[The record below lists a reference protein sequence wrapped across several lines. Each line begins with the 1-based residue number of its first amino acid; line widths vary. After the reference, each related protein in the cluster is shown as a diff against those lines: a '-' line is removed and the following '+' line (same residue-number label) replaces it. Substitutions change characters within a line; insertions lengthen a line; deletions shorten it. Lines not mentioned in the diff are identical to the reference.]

1 MASRPRAPPMKQP
14 LPPPEDEEEEEDE
27 EDMDDFEDGPDL
39 FDALGSL
46 LATEDGD
53 TVAMSLQN
61 LAGSAEKIAHGIEM
75 QNKILVKILSAVSKP
90 NVCPCG
96 PVSAKAV
103 EDTDAA

>member
-1 MASRPRAPPMKQP
+1 MKQP
-14 LPPPEDEEEEEDE
+14 LPPPEDEEDEEDE
-27 EDMDDFEDGPDL
+27 EDMDEFDEGVDM

-75 QNKILVKILSAVSKP
+75 QNKILVKILSAMSKP
-90 NVCPCG
+90 SACPCVYA
-96 PVSAKAV
+96 PAKVV
-103 EDTDAA
+103 EDADAA

>member
-1 MASRPRAPPMKQP
+1 MKQP
-14 LPPPEDEEEEEDE
+14 LPPPEDEEEDDIEDDDA
-27 EDMDDFEDGPDL
+27 DMEDFEEGADL
-39 FDALGSL
+39 FDALGAL

-90 NVCPCG
+90 NACPCV
-96 PVSAKAV
+96 PAPAKAV